1 VFAKNHEQKVI
12 PTPSRPPP
20 PPDEPDRGERRKRKR
35 EEEEG
40 ERMIVGSTCM
50 WVPQFFLCVDDKW
63 VPHIFF
69 KL

>member
-1 VFAKNHEQKVI
+1 MN
-12 PTPSRPPP
+12 PTTAR
-20 PPDEPDRGERRKRKR
+20 EWRKR

-50 WVPQFFLCVDDKW
+50 WAPQFLLCVDDKW

-69 KL
+69 NLNAT